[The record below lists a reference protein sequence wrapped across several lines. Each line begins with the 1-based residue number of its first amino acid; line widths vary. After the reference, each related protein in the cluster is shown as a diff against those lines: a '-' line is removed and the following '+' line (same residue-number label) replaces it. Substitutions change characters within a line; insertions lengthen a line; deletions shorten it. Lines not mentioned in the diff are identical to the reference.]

1 VDGVVQILDFGL
13 VGAVINPANGLE
25 IAGFLEIHYVVLDA
39 EFCADGFVAKN
50 GELHDDRERIQNKQ
64 FVVDVF
70 RIVGDFVHLY
80 NTGKMFL
87 YLFLK
92 WGLCKITK
100 KTTPDKGGGRIAVR
114 LRLWGT

>member
-25 IAGFLEIHYVVLDA
+25 IPGFLEIHNVVLDA
-39 EFCADGFVAKN
+39 EFCADGFIAEN
-50 GELHDDRERIQNKQ
+50 GEFYDDRQRIQNKQ

-80 NTGKMFL
+80 KGD
-87 YLFLK
+87 
-92 WGLCKITK
+92 KI
-100 KTTPDKGGGRIAVR
+100 P
-114 LRLWGT
+114 LNPLQ